1 MEGPASPK
9 LAGAPH
15 LHEGSTT
22 SAIMWAVTLC
32 LVPSGLWGI
41 WQFGLPALA
50 VLVVSIGAALVG
62 ELGMGL
68 FLKRPAL
75 YDGSAFLSGLLVGYL
90 MPPAV
95 PLYVPLA
102 ASLFAMVV
110 VKWSFGGLGS
120 NWMNP
125 ALAGVALAL
134 LSWSAAMGSWS
145 APLAW
150 RLAVSGSGAT
160 RAASPLA
167 FLASVPANL
176 RGHGVGPIGLLA
188 QGHYPVSP
196 FSQSVAQWLGD
207 HAGARIDPRYFDLF
221 AGLVPG
227 SIGEISLPLLILGSI
242 LLFRRRIIGWRVPVA
257 YLGSFLILTWV
268 FGGLPLGGALF
279 HGDPLFQL
287 LAGGI
292 VLGALYM
299 ATDPVTAPHSAGG
312 MIVYGVGAGA
322 LTFLF
327 RVYGSVQGAM
337 PFAVILMNIAV
348 PAIDRIAR
356 SRRLRSRATGADL

>member
-1 MEGPASPK
+1 MEVPASPT

-22 SAIMWAVTLC
+22 AAMMWTVTLC
-32 LVPSGLWGI
+32 LAPSGLWGI

-50 VLVVSIGAALVG
+50 VLAVSIAAALLG

-68 FLKRPAL
+68 ILKRPAL
-75 YDGSAFLSGLLVGYL
+75 QDGSAFLTGVLVGYM
-90 MPPAV
+90 MPPTV

-125 ALAGVALAL
+125 ALAGVAFAL
-134 LSWSAAMGSWS
+134 LSWSAAMGSWA

-150 RLAVSGSGAT
+150 HTVVAGSAAT
-160 RAASPLA
+160 PVASPVA
-167 FLASVPANL
+167 FFASGLRNL
-176 RGHGVGPIGLLA
+176 TGAAAGPIGLLA

-196 FSQSVAQWLGD
+196 VSQSVAQWLGA
-207 HAGARIDPRYFDLF
+207 HAGVSIDPHYLDLLIGF
-221 AGLVPG
+221 VPG
-227 SIGEISLPLLILGSI
+227 SIGEISPPLLVLGAI
-242 LLFRRRIIGWRVPVA
+242 FLFRRRIISWHVPVT
-257 YLGSFLILTWV
+257 YLGAFLILIWA
-268 FGGLPLGGALF
+268 FGGLPLRGALF
-279 HGDPLFQL
+279 QGDPLFHL
-287 LAGGI
+287 LAGG
-292 VLGALYM
+292 VLLGAFYL
-299 ATDPVTAPHSAGG
+299 ATDPVTAPHSPGG

-327 RVYGSVQGAM
+327 RDYGSLPAAM
-337 PFAVILMNIAV
+337 PFGIILMNIVV
-348 PAIDRIAR
+348 PAIDRVAR
-356 SRRLRSRATGADL
+356 SRRLRMRAGG